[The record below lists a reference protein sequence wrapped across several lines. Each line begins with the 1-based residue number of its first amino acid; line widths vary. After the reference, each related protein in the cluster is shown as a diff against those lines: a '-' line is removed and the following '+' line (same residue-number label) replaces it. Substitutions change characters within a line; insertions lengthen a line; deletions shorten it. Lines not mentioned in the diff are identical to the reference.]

1 VLSTIDLT
9 PKQSEFLDA
18 HRLIAKAIAAGRR
31 GEARRLAHAHAVDL
45 QEYCEE
51 RAKQRLDQVVEW
63 L

>member
-1 VLSTIDLT
+1 VLS
-9 PKQSEFLDA
+9 QSINALE
-18 HRLIAKAIAAGRR
+18 AIFTNQVL
-31 GEARRLAHAHAVDL
+31 ARRLAHAHAVEL